1 MCVILLSD
9 VSITENRNAS
19 TYLERILMNSRSDKL
34 TETAEVWVPGV
45 PAVEHPIHGRSVN
58 SSKVQ
63 TSFLLG
69 SGADF
74 ATVLIM
80 APPNLFT
87 FHGACSRRDF

>member
-45 PAVEHPIHGRSVN
+45 PAVQWNTQFMADQLTLVK
-58 SSKVQ
+58 SKLH
-63 TSFLLG
+63 F
-69 SGADF
+69 F
-74 ATVLIM
+74 
-80 APPNLFT
+80 
-87 FHGACSRRDF
+87 